1 MKKYL
6 VLLLLSLLFVHL
18 GCLSQPIDTDAYT
31 FEEKTID
38 FKNRIIRIY
47 FKNHENVIDSTE
59 IKKFVIP
66 SMAYK
71 ESKYWSCEYLYEY
84 QNHLIENKIDEFY
97 SKSFNY
103 ILREGKIKSFERK
116 KIAEVFVKLNR
127 DLIISNFDSDWMSKH
142 DIFLKRIDSLCKN
155 NEVDICEVIAIN
167 NIDYEIAKNK
177 TCLFFAEKDIDIN
190 SNPFSINNFYRFY
203 ERICISEGV
212 SGYAE
217 VSISTLSPNFRI
229 FNE

>member
-1 MKKYL
+1 MNKLNILLSFSFLL
-6 VLLLLSLLFVHL
+6 VLL
-18 GCLSQPIDTDAYT
+18 GCLSQPINTDAYI

-38 FKNRIIRIY
+38 FKNKIIRIY

-59 IKKFVIP
+59 IQKSVVP

-71 ESKYWSCEYLYEY
+71 GSKYWSCEYLYKF
-84 QNHLIENKIDEFY
+84 QNTLKGNNEDQFY
-97 SKSFNY
+97 SKAFNY
-103 ILREGKIKSFERK
+103 ILREGKIKSYERK

-142 DIFLKRIDSLCKN
+142 DIFLKRIDSLYKN

-167 NIDYEIAKNK
+167 NINYEITRNK
-177 TCLFFAEKDIDIN
+177 TCLFFADKNIDIN
-190 SNPFSINNFYRFY
+190 SNPFSIKKFYRFY
-203 ERICISEGV
+203 ERICISESE